1 MSIDVHHEPQN
12 RRFVTVIDGHE
23 AYLAYLP
30 AGEGKVD
37 FLSTYSPPE
46 LRGRGVAA
54 ALVAE
59 GLSWARAEGLEVI
72 PSCSYVQRYLERENA
87 S

>member
-1 MSIDVHHEPQN
+1 MIRGIRHDRED
-12 RRFVTVIDGHE
+12 RRFVVTIDGAE
-23 AYLAYLP
+23 AYLAYVP
-30 AGEGKVD
+30 AADGSVD
-37 FLSTYSPPE
+37 FRSTFSPPE

-59 GLSWARAEGLEVI
+59 ALSWARNEGLEVI
-72 PSCSYVQRYLERENA
+72 PSCSYVRRYLERESA